1 MNEMDVRKKM
11 LEELMGQ
18 MDQRQV
24 GRLAPQQPPAAPA
37 MDPRMAGEQGN
48 LSEADMNAMPGMGG
62 EEDELTRRLRQASM
76 AQ

>member
-1 MNEMDVRKKM
+1 MMNEMDLRKKM

-18 MDQRQV
+18 MDNRQM
-24 GRLAPQQPPAAPA
+24 GQLQPAPAAP
-37 MDPRMAGEQGN
+37 PVGGERGN
-48 LSEADMNAMPGMGG
+48 LSEADINAMPGMGG